1 MSNSWDKIGNL
12 ILVIWFLDFLVY
24 VRYLFTHEEIP
35 EKSKI
40 VGKTIMVILIY
51 STLISLISLFL

>member
-1 MSNSWDKIGNL
+1 MSSSWDKIGNL

-35 EKSKI
+35 EKRKI
-40 VGKTIMVILIY
+40 VGKTIMTILIY